1 MLNCLLPCARHDAP
15 IIPCLTTTSFATPQ
29 LQQELDQ
36 LQYHRAGPPAG
47 VDAFRGSTTGK
58 TSRTTPYQTPGNAL
72 ALTPTS
78 PPAVAAVAGAN
89 SVTSGMLGMD
99 HSTLSLLE
107 EERRE
112 RAQLERTIS
121 SAFGSMVEGVR
132 KA

>member
-1 MLNCLLPCARHDAP
+1 MTL
-15 IIPCLTTTSFATPQ
+15 Q

-47 VDAFRGSTTGK
+47 ADAYRTSAPSTA
-58 TSRTTPYQTPGNAL
+58 SRTTPYQTSASADRRQYERAGGAL

-78 PPAVAAVAGAN
+78 PAAVAAHAGVSPGA
-89 SVTSGMLGMD
+89 SGVLGID
-99 HSTLSLLE
+99 QSTLSLLE

-132 KA
+132 QA